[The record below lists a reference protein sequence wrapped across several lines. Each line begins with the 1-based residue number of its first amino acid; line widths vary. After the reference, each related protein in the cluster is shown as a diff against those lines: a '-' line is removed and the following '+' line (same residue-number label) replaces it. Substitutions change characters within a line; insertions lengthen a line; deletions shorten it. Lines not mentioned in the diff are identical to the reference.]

1 MVGVRP
7 HAAGAHPGLVLGD
20 HQDLNGC
27 GQGEDSLLEAGGVL
41 VGKPLLEE
49 CSLLPREGVVLG
61 QVQVFNTVKVVV
73 LLRQPAENIR
83 ILVRVGGRVIGLAWV
98 LDLNWVERKI

>member
-1 MVGVRP
+1 MVGVPP

-61 QVQVFNTVKVVV
+61 HVQVLHTVKVVV

-83 ILVRVGGRVIGLAWV
+83 ILVGVGGKGYWLGMGL
-98 LDLNWVERKI
+98 DSH